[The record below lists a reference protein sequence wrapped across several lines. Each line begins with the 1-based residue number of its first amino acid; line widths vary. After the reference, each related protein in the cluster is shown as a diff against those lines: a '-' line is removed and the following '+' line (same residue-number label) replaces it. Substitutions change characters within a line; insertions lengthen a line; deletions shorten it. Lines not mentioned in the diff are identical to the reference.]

1 MARAPDL
8 THLAEAMRSLL
19 PAEALVFDPGD
30 EYAVDGLTPLLAVRP
45 ATQQDVATVLRT
57 ASEAGAAVVPRGGGT
72 LMALGLPPKRYEVAL
87 DLRGLDRLVE
97 YEPADL
103 TVTVEAG
110 MELDRLAS
118 TLRERG
124 QMLPLGTYRDARTT
138 VGGVLATNL
147 HSPSFR
153 HMYGAARDLCIGMTV
168 ALSSGEIVR
177 SGGRVVKNVAG
188 YDMGKLH
195 IGALGTLGVIL
206 QASFKVVPEP
216 AASGGGIVQGGR
228 IRLEETLRSL
238 LDARLALRSASLT
251 REASEGVWRL
261 SAGFAGSEAAV
272 ERSQREFRAIAGD
285 AEENGPLDAVS
296 RAYAAVQNDG
306 VCVRATVPVAHAGE
320 LAGELADAGASV
332 VSEPTLGS
340 AHGSW
345 GDAGA
350 VSLETI
356 AALRRRA
363 EEAGGA
369 LIIERAPVE
378 LKRAVG
384 VWGEPRGDFAL
395 MQRLKQQFDPAGT
408 LNPGR
413 YVGGI

>member
-1 MARAPDL
+1 MANAPDL
-8 THLAEAMRSLL
+8 TKLAETLRALL
-19 PAEALVFDPGD
+19 PAKALDLEPGD
-30 EYAVDGLTPLLAVRP
+30 EYAVDGMMPLLVARP
-45 ATQQDVATVLRT
+45 ASQGDVAAVLKV

-72 LMALGLPPKRYEVAL
+72 LMALGMPPARYDVAL
-87 DLRGLDRLVE
+87 DLRRLDALVE

-110 MELDRLAS
+110 MEMDRLAS

-124 QMLPLGTYRDARTT
+124 QMLPLGTFRDQSTT
-138 VGGVLATNL
+138 IGGVLATNL
-147 HSPSFR
+147 HSPGFR

-168 ALSSGEIVR
+168 ALSSGEIVK

-216 AASGGGIVQGGR
+216 TASGGGIVRGER
-228 IRLEETLRSL
+228 EALEAKLGAL
-238 LDARLALRSASLT
+238 LEARLALRSASLT
-251 REASEGVWRL
+251 REASEGAWRL
-261 SAGFAGSEAAV
+261 SVGFAGSEAAV

-285 AEENGPLDAVS
+285 SEENGPLDAVS
-296 RAYAAVQNDG
+296 RAYAAVQNDS
-306 VCVRATVPVAHAGE
+306 VCVRATVPVAQAGA
-320 LAGELADAGASV
+320 LAQALADAGASV

-350 VSLETI
+350 VDEKTI

-363 EEAGGA
+363 VEAGGA
-369 LIIERAPVE
+369 LIIERAAVG

-395 MQRLKQQFDPAGT
+395 MRRLKQQFDAAGT

>member
-8 THLAEAMRSLL
+8 MMLAETLRSLL
-19 PAEALVFDPGD
+19 PGEALDFDPGD
-30 EYAVDGLTPLLAVRP
+30 EYGVDGMTPLLVAR
-45 ATQQDVATVLRT
+45 AGSQADVAAVLKA
-57 ASEAGAAVVPRGGGT
+57 ASEARAAVVPRGGGT
-72 LMALGLPPKRYEVAL
+72 LMALGMPPERYDVAL
-87 DLRGLDRLVE
+87 DLRGLDALVE

-110 MELDRLAS
+110 MEIDRLAS

-124 QMLPLGTYRDARTT
+124 QMLPLGTFRDQRTT
-138 VGGVLATNL
+138 IGGVLATNL
-147 HSPSFR
+147 HSPGFR

-168 ALSSGEIVR
+168 ALSSGEIVK

-216 AASGGGIVQGGR
+216 AASGGGIVHGER
-228 IRLEETLRSL
+228 AALETALRAL
-238 LDARLALRSASLT
+238 LEARLALRSASLT
-251 REASEGVWRL
+251 REASEEAWRL
-261 SAGFAGSEAAV
+261 SVGFAGSEAAV

-285 AEENGPLDAVS
+285 SEDNGPLDAVS
-296 RAYAAVQNDG
+296 RAYSAVQNDP
-306 VCVRATVPVAHAGE
+306 VCVRATVPVAQTGAM
-320 LAGELADAGASV
+320 ARALADAGASV

-345 GDAGA
+345 GDAAA
-350 VSLETI
+350 VSEGTV
-356 AALRRRA
+356 ASLRRRA
-363 EEAGGA
+363 IEAGGA
-369 LIIERAPVE
+369 LIVERAPVE
-378 LKRAVG
+378 LKRAAD

-395 MQRLKQQFDPAGT
+395 MRRLKAQFDAAGT

>member
-1 MARAPDL
+1 MAQAPDL
-8 THLAEAMRSLL
+8 TKLAESLRTLL
-19 PAEALVFDPGD
+19 PADALDFDPGA
-30 EYAVDGLTPLLAVRP
+30 EYAVDGLTPLLAARP
-45 ATQQDVATVLRT
+45 GSQAEVAVVLKA
-57 ASEAGAAVVPRGGGT
+57 ASEAGAAVIPRGGGT
-72 LMALGLPPKRYEVAL
+72 LMALGMPPDRYDVAL

-110 MELDRLAS
+110 MTLDRLAS

-147 HSPSFR
+147 HSPGFR

-168 ALSSGEIVR
+168 ALSSGEVVK

-216 AASGGGIVQGGR
+216 AASGGGIVRGGR
-228 IRLEETLRSL
+228 EALETTLQSL
-238 LDARLALRSASLT
+238 LEARLALRSASLT
-251 REASEGVWRL
+251 REASEDGWRL

-272 ERSQREFRAIAGD
+272 ERSRREFRAIAGD
-285 AEENGPLDAVS
+285 SEEDGALEAVS
-296 RAYAAVQNDG
+296 KAYAAVQNDP
-306 VCVRATVPVAHAGE
+306 VCLRATVPVAQAGA
-320 LAGELADAGASV
+320 LAQALADAGASV

-345 GDAGA
+345 AEADAIGEA
-350 VSLETI
+350 TI

-363 EEAGGA
+363 EAAGGA
-369 LIIERAPVE
+369 LVIERAPVE
-378 LKRAVG
+378 LKRAAG

-395 MQRLKQQFDPAGT
+395 MRRLKQQFDAAGT

-413 YVGGI
+413 YVAGI

>member
-1 MARAPDL
+1 MAEAPDL
-8 THLAEAMRSLL
+8 TTLAETLREVLSAKAVDL
-19 PAEALVFDPGD
+19 DPGD
-30 EYAVDGLTPLLAVRP
+30 EYAVDGEMPSMVARP
-45 ATQQDVATVLRT
+45 GTQADVAAVLEA

-72 LMALGLPPKRYEVAL
+72 LMALGMPPARYDVAL
-87 DLRGLDRLVE
+87 DLRGLDALVE

-118 TLRERG
+118 VLRERG
-124 QMLPLGTYRDARTT
+124 QMLPLSTFRDTRTT

-147 HSPSFR
+147 HSPGFR

-168 ALSSGEIVR
+168 ALADGEVVK

-206 QASFKVVPEP
+206 QATFKVVPEP
-216 AASGGGIVQGGR
+216 AASGGGIVAGER
-228 IRLEETLRSL
+228 EALEKTLRSL
-238 LDARLALRSASLT
+238 LEARLALRSASLT
-251 REASEGVWRL
+251 CEASEGAWRL

-272 ERSQREFRAIAGD
+272 ERSGSQFRAIAGD
-285 AEENGPLDAVS
+285 SADDGAWDAVS
-296 RAYAAVQNDG
+296 RAYAAVQNDP
-306 VCVRATVPVAHAGE
+306 VCVRATVPAAQTGA
-320 LAGELADAGASV
+320 LAQALADAEASV
-332 VSEPTLGS
+332 VYEPTLGS

-345 GDAGA
+345 GDADA
-350 VSLETI
+350 VDAERI
-356 AALRRRA
+356 AALRQRA
-363 EEAGGA
+363 VDAGGA
-369 LIIERAPVE
+369 LIVERAPVE
-378 LKRAVG
+378 LKRAAD
-384 VWGEPRGDFAL
+384 VWGAPRGDFAL
-395 MQRLKQQFDPAGT
+395 MRRLKEQFDPAGT